1 MGIKIRQSGC
11 LFWVLDMMILEVH
24 HAVWCCIALYL
35 LVSAVMVMVDFYSY
49 THYHETEE
57 HRKFRNVRVLPESR
71 YARQSKKEIKA
82 FFMSND

>member
-1 MGIKIRQSGC
+1 MGIKIRQSGYI
-11 LFWVLDMMILEVH
+11 FWVLDMMILEVH

-57 HRKFRNVRVLPESR
+57 HRKFR
-71 YARQSKKEIKA
+71 
-82 FFMSND
+82 

>member
-1 MGIKIRQSGC
+1 MGIKIRQSGYI
-11 LFWVLDMMILEVH
+11 FWVLDMMILEVH

-57 HRKFRNVRVLPESR
+57 HRKFRNVRCLPESQPV
-71 YARQSKKEIKA
+71 RQ
-82 FFMSND
+82 N